1 MLRRKKILFI
11 HKTQFGYLT
20 DVYKWCQY
28 LKDEYDITVVS
39 LNQSHEEIC
48 MPGVKVVNVLANT
61 YLLRG
66 ILFLWNCIVQILKHK
81 GVVFIVYFKEAYIF
95 RLLFPFRKRMV
106 LDVRTLSV
114 SPNKDERDAYDE
126 RLKRCALKYQ
136 YVTVI
141 SKGVASKLNLQE
153 KNVGIIPLGANR
165 TPISGLNKSY
175 LHLVYV
181 GTLFNRHI
189 EDTIDG
195 IGVFKQKYPNV
206 LIKYDI
212 IGGGIY
218 GEMELLQKRIN
229 KLGIQD
235 WVKLHGQIPH
245 NKIGPFL
252 ESANIGVSYV
262 PITDYY
268 DYQPPTKTYEY
279 ILSGLLCLATATKSN
294 MDIINEVNGCLIDN
308 NAESFAKGLEVL
320 MPKIKTMNREVIKDS
335 LSGAEWSE
343 IINKN
348 LKPIIDDVYEGRCI
362 I

>member
-1 MLRRKKILFI
+1 
-11 HKTQFGYLT
+11 
-20 DVYKWCQY
+20 
-28 LKDEYDITVVS
+28 
-39 LNQSHEEIC
+39 
-48 MPGVKVVNVLANT
+48 
-61 YLLRG
+61 
-66 ILFLWNCIVQILKHK
+66 
-81 GVVFIVYFKEAYIF
+81 
-95 RLLFPFRKRMV
+95 
-106 LDVRTLSV
+106 
-114 SPNKDERDAYDE
+114 
-126 RLKRCALKYQ
+126 
-136 YVTVI
+136 
-141 SKGVASKLNLQE
+141 
-153 KNVGIIPLGANR
+153 
-165 TPISGLNKSY
+165 
-175 LHLVYV
+175 
-181 GTLFNRHI
+181 
-189 EDTIDG
+189 
-195 IGVFKQKYPNV
+195 
-206 LIKYDI
+206 
-212 IGGGIY
+212 
-218 GEMELLQKRIN
+218 LQKRIN